1 MRGQVAALSGQA
13 RLGSWTAWR
22 AVVDKWRPS
31 VDRLFPLQNRTSGRF
46 ERQCIGSE
54 GWTGTIWAVDDI
66 RLGTALR
73 QIRLRRGLRQS
84 DVARMAGA
92 SRATILRIE
101 RGHIGTL
108 TVDVLRRVA
117 ASLDVRIDLIAR
129 WRAGD
134 LDRLLNARHS
144 QFHEQLAV
152 RFRTLPGWVSRPE
165 VSFAI
170 YAERGVIDVLAFH
183 AARQMLVVIE
193 RKTDLAD
200 INELVGT
207 IDRKRRLAVQIAQGQ
222 GWSIGP
228 ATRVAAWVIVAD
240 GATNR
245 RRIAA
250 HRAMLSSAFPTDGR
264 GMAGWLLD
272 PAVPVRALSIWSDAR
287 PGNVGAGLAS
297 VRRVST
303 RPRAVAM
310 APSRTAPRPDRVTRP
325 SSPSPSRANDL
336 RASI

>member
-1 MRGQVAALSGQA
+1 
-13 RLGSWTAWR
+13 
-22 AVVDKWRPS
+22 
-31 VDRLFPLQNRTSGRF
+31 
-46 ERQCIGSE
+46 

-170 YAERGVIDVLAFH
+170 YAERGVID
-183 AARQMLVVIE
+183 
-193 RKTDLAD
+193 
-200 INELVGT
+200 
-207 IDRKRRLAVQIAQGQ
+207 
-222 GWSIGP
+222 GP
-228 ATRVAAWVIVAD
+228 
-240 GATNR
+240 
-245 RRIAA
+245 
-250 HRAMLSSAFPTDGR
+250 AFPTDGR

-303 RPRAVAM
+303 RPRAVATG
-310 APSRTAPRPDRVTRP
+310 PSRTAPRPDRVTRP

-336 RASI
+336 RAS